1 MARRGTPAA
10 PVAGR
15 PAPGR
20 TRGAELHRRVVAEL
34 GQYLATLPEPAGTVL
49 DPVRVGAQLGASR
62 TAVREALRVLQA
74 KGMITARPHVGTHVR
89 GIADWDLTDPDV
101 IDWLAHGPHSARVWR
116 ELFELRNAIE
126 PVAARLA
133 AAQPESGPALVDA
146 AGRMRDAAARGD
158 TEAYTAADTD
168 FHQALLTGS
177 GNRVFTQFT
186 AGIVA
191 MLRAQCE
198 LVLSVRQVSQESVA
212 LHGRVARA
220 VARGNA
226 QAAERHTRLLLAG
239 VAERVLDTLRG

>member
-1 MARRGTPAA
+1 M
-10 PVAGR
+10 AGR
-15 PAPGR
+15 QAPGR
-20 TRGAELHRRVVAEL
+20 TRGVELHRRVVAEL
-34 GQYLATLPEPAGTVL
+34 GQHLATLPEPAGTVL
-49 DPVRVGAQLGASR
+49 EPVAIGARLGASR

-74 KGMITARPHVGTHVR
+74 KGMITARPHVGTRVR
-89 GIADWDLTDPDV
+89 AVGHWDLTDPDV
-101 IDWLAHGPHSARVWR
+101 IGWLAYGPHSERVWR
-116 ELFELRNAIE
+116 ELFELRIAVE

-133 AAQPESGPALVDA
+133 AAQPEGGSVLVEA

-158 TEAYTAADTD
+158 TEAYTGADTD

-198 LVLSVRQVSQESVA
+198 LVLSVREVSQESVA
-212 LHGRVARA
+212 LHSRVARA